1 MALKVHKS
9 TSPGRRDS
17 VSTDFSDITKNKPEK
32 SLLAPLLKKG
42 GRNNRGRITVRHRG
56 GGHKRRYRIIDFD
69 RRKNGQAEVLSI
81 EYDPNRTARIS
92 LIRYEDGKKNYIVAP
107 NNLKV
112 GQKILNDS
120 SENYQIGNAM
130 YLSDIPTGTLVHN
143 IEINPGKGG
152 QLVKSCLLYT
162 SPSPRD

>member
-1 MALKVHKS
+1 MGSKKIRPV
-9 TSPGRRDS
+9 TPGMRGQ
-17 VSTDFSDITKNKPEK
+17 VATDFKDITKKKPEK

-92 LIRYEDGKKNYIVAP
+92 LVRYEDGQKSYIVAP
-107 NNLKV
+107 NNLKI
-112 GQKILNDS
+112 GQKIINDS
-120 SENYQIGNAM
+120 SESYQIGNSM

-143 IEINPGKGG
+143 IEIN
-152 QLVKSCLLYT
+152 L
-162 SPSPRD
+162 